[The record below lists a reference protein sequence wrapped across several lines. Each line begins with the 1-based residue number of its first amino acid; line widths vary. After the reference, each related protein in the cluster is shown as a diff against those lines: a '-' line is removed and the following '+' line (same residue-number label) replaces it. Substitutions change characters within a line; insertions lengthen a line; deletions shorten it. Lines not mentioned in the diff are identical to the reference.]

1 MTMAEKRNLDSNK
14 NKKEMKTGISRRGFL
29 GRLAMGTAG
38 IMIVP
43 RHVLGG
49 PGYTAPSD
57 RINIGYI
64 GTGRQTRGGLTNW
77 FMDRDDA
84 MVVAGCDVDRRK
96 LDYFVNRVNDYY
108 AEKNGN
114 SNYND
119 CEGYNDF
126 RELIERDDIDAVV
139 IATPDHWHGVQG
151 VMALETGKDV
161 YCEKPVS
168 LTVREGRA
176 MAEATRDNERVFQ
189 TGSMQRSWDDFHR
202 AAELVING
210 YIGDIEKII
219 VSVGGPPEPC
229 DDLRTQRVPDYLDWN
244 MWVGPA
250 RHTFYNE
257 YYAPPI
263 DWDGWARWRYCDR
276 FGGGDMTDWGAHM
289 FDIAQWALGMDESG
303 PVEVI
308 PPDGEEYPVLTY
320 KYANGIPME
329 RDDFGIGNAVRFIGT
344 EGTIDVSRSVLEVPQ
359 NLENQEI
366 GGNEIRLY
374 NSDHHYLDWLE
385 AIKNRSKPICDVE
398 TGHRTA
404 TVCTIGNIAYKLDRP
419 LRWNPDNEQF
429 ENDEEANSMLHRP
442 YRGEWRGISELLS

>member
-1 MTMAEKRNLDSNK
+1 MTMAEKRNPDSNK
-14 NKKEMKTGISRRGFL
+14 IRKEMKTGISRRGFL
-29 GRLAMGTAG
+29 GRLVMGTAG

-64 GTGRQTRGGLTNW
+64 GTGRQTRGGLTSW
-77 FMDRDDA
+77 FMDREDA
-84 MVVAGCDVDRRK
+84 MVVAGCDVDRMK

-108 AEKNGN
+108 AEKTG
-114 SNYND
+114 SRNYSD

-139 IATPDHWHGVQG
+139 IATPDHWHGIQG
-151 VMALETGKDV
+151 VMALEAGKDV

-176 MAEATRDNERVFQ
+176 MAEATHSNGRVFQ
-189 TGSMQRSWDDFHR
+189 TGSMQRSRDDFHR

-210 YIGDIEKII
+210 YIGDIEKIV
-219 VSVGGPPEPC
+219 VSVGGPPELC
-229 DDLRTQRVPDYLDWN
+229 DDLRTQSVPDHLDWN

-276 FGGGDMTDWGAHM
+276 FGGGAMTDWGAHM

-303 PVEVI
+303 PVEVM

-320 KYANGIPME
+320 KYANGIPMIRE
-329 RDDFGIGNAVRFIGT
+329 DFGIGNAVRFIGT

-366 GGNEIRLY
+366 GNNEIRLY
-374 NSDHHYLDWLE
+374 DSEHHYLDWLE
-385 AIKNRSKPICDVE
+385 AIKNRTKPICDVE

-404 TVCTIGNIAYKLDRP
+404 TVCTIGNIAYKLGRP

-429 ENDEEANSMLHRP
+429 ENDEEANSMLHRT
-442 YRGEWRGISELLS
+442 YRGEWRGISDLLS

>member
-1 MTMAEKRNLDSNK
+1 MAKKKKVESN
-14 NKKEMKTGISRRGFL
+14 NKEGKSGVSRRKFL
-29 GRLAMGTAG
+29 GRLAMASAG
-38 IMIVP
+38 VMIVP

-49 PGYTAPSD
+49 PGFTAPSD
-57 RINIGYI
+57 RIHLGYI
-64 GTGRQTRGGLTNW
+64 GTGRQTRGGLTSW
-77 FMDRDDA
+77 FMDRDDSL
-84 MVVAGCDVDRRK
+84 VVAGCDVDKMK

-108 AEKNGN
+108 ADKTG
-114 SNYND
+114 SSSYSD
-119 CEGYNDF
+119 CKGYSDF
-126 RELIERDDIDAVV
+126 RELIDRDDIDAVV
-139 IATPDHWHGVQG
+139 IATPDHWHGVNA
-151 VMALETGKDV
+151 VMSLEAGKDV

-168 LTVREGRA
+168 LTIREGRA
-176 MAEATRDNERVFQ
+176 MVKATHENGRVFQ

-210 YIGDIEKII
+210 YIGEIEKII

-229 DDLRTQRVPDYLDWN
+229 DELRTQSIPDYLDWN

-308 PPDGEEYPVLTY
+308 PPDGGEYEVLTY
-320 KYANGIPME
+320 KYANGITMV
-329 RDDFGIGNAVRFIGT
+329 RDDFGIGNAVRFVGS
-344 EGTIDVSRSVLEVPQ
+344 EGTIDVSRSVLEVPE
-359 NLENQEI
+359 NLREQEI
-366 GGNEIRLY
+366 GGNDIRLY
-374 NSDHHYLDWLE
+374 DSEHHYLDWLE
-385 AIKNRSKPICDVE
+385 AIKNRTKPICDVE

-419 LRWNPDNEQF
+419 LRWNPDDEQF
-429 ENDEEANSMLHRP
+429 EDDNEANNMLHRP
-442 YRGEWRGISELLS
+442 YRGSWRGLI